1 MQCRCDIGCA
11 SAVDF
16 VVFGSCLKFGSCL
29 VRGWFVLGSFLMF
42 TLHVFRTVRIILPS
56 CVWHV
61 WMSAYARAPC
71 NRELTP
77 DDTCH
82 CPGRPPAAGY
92 HQPDR
97 PPSRSSPRPT
107 QHLSMSPS
115 SSSRVAAAEY
125 PSPLRSRCLPGLQR
139 CPTSSWACVRTAPSS
154 TTCWKLCD
162 ICVSAHIVWKSSLL
176 FHVRPL
182 LLPTARLGRV
192 CLSLHGCE
200 NLL

>member
-1 MQCRCDIGCA
+1 MCKCGRLCR
-11 SAVDF
+11 VWF
-16 VVFGSCLKFGSCL
+16 LFEVWFVFGSWL
-29 VRGWFVLGSFLMF
+29 VRAWFVSYVYFACLQGCAYHS
-42 TLHVFRTVRIILPS
+42 PS

-176 FHVRPL
+176 FHARPL